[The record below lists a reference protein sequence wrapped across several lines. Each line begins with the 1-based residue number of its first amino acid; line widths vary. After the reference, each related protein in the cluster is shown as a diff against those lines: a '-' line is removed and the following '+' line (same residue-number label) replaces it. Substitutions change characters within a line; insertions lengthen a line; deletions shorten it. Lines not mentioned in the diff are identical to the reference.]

1 MKKMKKKAFCNLR
14 KHIFFTALSLLAG
27 PLALHLKDDL

>member
-1 MKKMKKKAFCNLR
+1 MHFCNLR
-14 KHIFFTALSLLAG
+14 KHIFFTAPLLAG